1 MEKIGYFFLMFL
13 ETSLALKNLVR
24 LQKEDEA
31 LIMAKIVIIHH
42 FAWIETWIHNIIWIQ
57 LIIIK

>member
-1 MEKIGYFFLMFL
+1 MFL